1 MPGFNDR
8 VKQVFLLFLII
19 LISYLIFREL
29 YVFLPGFLGAFTLY
43 ILLRNR
49 FYALIQRRKWN
60 KPLAA
65 IVLIF
70 LSVLIIGVPIY
81 AAIKMVTP
89 KIGLLLNNSQDV
101 IRGLQAFSKQIEN
114 YVGSDIFS
122 DNTIAEI
129 QKAVTGFLPTF
140 LSNTVQGITNVVLML
155 FILYFMLVQSEVM
168 ERNLLSLIPL
178 RPSNVQLL
186 AKETQT
192 LIKANA
198 FGIPVISFV
207 QGVFATLGYWIFGVT
222 DWGLWGFVTGV
233 FAFFPIVGTMIIWF
247 PLAAYLYSSGH
258 QYQAVGLLIYSL
270 AVIGNVDYLTRFT
283 LLRKIG
289 NVHPLVTVFGV
300 IVGIQLFGFVG
311 LIFGPLLISYAILLF
326 KIYVDEYGQRPA
338 KSSD

>member
-19 LISYLIFREL
+19 VIGYLILKEL

-49 FYALIQRRKWN
+49 YYVMVNSRKWN
-60 KPLAA
+60 RALAA
-65 IVLIF
+65 IVLIL

-81 AAIKMVTP
+81 LAIRMVSP

-114 YVGSDIFS
+114 YVGQDIFS
-122 DNTIAEI
+122 DNTISEI

-140 LSNTVQGITNVVLML
+140 LSNTIQGLTNVVLML
-155 FILYFMLVQSEVM
+155 FILYFMLVGSEAM
-168 ERNLLSLIPL
+168 EKNLLSLIPL

-186 AKETQT
+186 AKETQR

-198 FGIPVISFV
+198 FGIPIISIV
-207 QGVFATLGYWIFGVT
+207 QGIFATLGYWIFGVT

-247 PLAAYLYSSGH
+247 PLTAYLYSSGH
-258 QYQAVGLLIYSL
+258 HYQALGLLIYSL
-270 AVIGNVDYLTRFT
+270 AVTGNVDYLTRFT
-283 LLRKIG
+283 YLKKIG

-311 LIFGPLLISYAILLF
+311 LIFGPLLISYVILLF
-326 KIYVDEYGQRPA
+326 KIYIDEYGQPSS
-338 KSSD
+338 KSAD